1 MATPDTRI
9 ATIPFGTRD
18 EIKEMQERLVLMLPS
33 ILPNASALS
42 VDEARALAQVALAHG
57 LSPFNAEIYFIPRLG
72 VYPGIRGYRKSARR
86 QIRRDGGNYWFSEPI
101 WSEPTKYGAEVGDT
115 CCVYELRDSVTM
127 GRYLDLRAKIF
138 TMNQTPRDVLKMA
151 KEDSDA
157 LITLKDA
164 IERTSLQIL
173 GNPPITF
180 GVGIVKKFEA
190 EGRIKKAG
198 LSVLHIAKIRAER
211 AALRLRFDLDLVF
224 GQNEDAWR
232 ETETVDALAED
243 IEEPAHVESEKS
255 PMEQLGFDKPAEKPE
270 PVYHQPAIVEW
281 KPAQINAM
289 VEAGAANG
297 FAAKGR
303 LGLSCLSAD
312 ATVEQIK
319 TWGALYTE
327 KRGDPNSKE
336 NKITSA
342 EAAASANEKF
352 QEIK

>member
-1 MATPDTRI
+1 MTTPDTRI

-86 QIRRDGGNYWFSEPI
+86 QIRRDGGNYWLSEPI
-101 WSEPTKYGAEVGDT
+101 WSEPTKYGAEPGDT

-138 TMNQTPRDVLKMA
+138 TMNQMPRDILKMA

-157 LITLKDA
+157 LTALKEA

-224 GQNEDAWR
+224 GHNEEAWQ
-232 ETETVDALAED
+232 EAEAIDVLAED
-243 IEEPAHVESEKS
+243 VEEPAHVESDKS
-255 PMEQLGFDKPAEKPE
+255 PMEQLGFEKPVVNTE
-270 PVYHQPAIVEW
+270 PVYHQSAIAAW
-281 KPAQINAM
+281 TPAQVIAM
-289 VEAGAANG
+289 IESGAENK

-303 LGLSCLSAD
+303 LGLSCLPASAT
-312 ATVEQIK
+312 AEQIK
-319 TWGALYTE
+319 AWGKLYSE
-327 KRGDPNSKE
+327 KRGDPKQKE

-342 EAAASANEKF
+342 EAAAYANEKF
-352 QEIK
+352 QESK